1 MKLPLLNIDG
11 SKSSSIEISDKLI
24 NLKVNHKLIKF
35 VIDWQ
40 LNHSKPRVAKTK
52 QRNQIKGSTKK
63 IVAQKGS
70 GGARHA
76 SRKAPIFVGGGVA
89 HGPKGAFYKV
99 KKINKKV
106 RKIALAQTL
115 SKKNIDKNLHILAD
129 VKKEIKKT
137 KDFNNFLEKNKLSN
151 ALIISDKDSLKNIN
165 RSARNIKNIKLIKD
179 DGANVYDLFKYKN
192 VIITLSSAKKIQ
204 GRILNEKI
212 NFIDS
217 IKSPI
222 ITEKA
227 TVMSDQNKTVFKVHN
242 KANKTIIKKNI
253 EKLFKVNV
261 VKINIINQKTKVKM
275 KQGRKSFKSG
285 YKKAIITLKKGQ
297 SIDLT
302 TGI

>member
-24 NLKVNHKLIKF
+24 NLKVNYKLIKF

-52 QRNQIKGSTKK
+52 QRNEIKGSTKK

-115 SKKNIDKNLHILAD
+115 SKKNIDKNLHIIAD

-165 RSARNIKNIKLIKD
+165 RSARNIKNIKLIQD
-179 DGANVYDLFKYKN
+179 EGANVYDLFKYKD
-192 VIITLSSAKKIQ
+192 VIITSSSAKKIQ
-204 GRILNEKI
+204 ERILNEK
-212 NFIDS
+212 N
-217 IKSPI
+217 
-222 ITEKA
+222 
-227 TVMSDQNKTVFKVHN
+227 
-242 KANKTIIKKNI
+242 
-253 EKLFKVNV
+253 
-261 VKINIINQKTKVKM
+261 
-275 KQGRKSFKSG
+275 
-285 YKKAIITLKKGQ
+285 
-297 SIDLT
+297 
-302 TGI
+302 